1 MTITRHIQ
9 VGAGMTLQIATAI
22 PDRLLGASVAP
33 ISGVEAVGERK
44 KGLLRA
50 GKDERDLALF

>member
-1 MTITRHIQ
+1 
-9 VGAGMTLQIATAI
+9 MTLQMAI
-22 PDRLLGASVAP
+22 PDRPPEAFVAP

-50 GKDERDLALF
+50 GKVGTSGT